1 MERMIVAFDRQTV
14 AQKISESLKLGG
26 FHIAAVCGSCAEVL
40 RWSDQRQVLV
50 ICGFKLPDGPC
61 ASLAELLPPQV
72 PVLMVASA
80 ANLELVTDARIAKL
94 AMPVS
99 RRDFIGAVAALL
111 EKNRRTDRRPPAHGA
126 AGGVD
131 PAGESAFDGRRGA
144 FRAAG
149 THLAAAAEH
158 AAWGADLS
166 DGGPAAA
173 GSAAVVRAGRKPER
187 SSVRDEKA

>member
-111 EKNRRTDRRPPAHGA
+111 EKNRRTDRRPPRTEQQEALIRQA
-126 AGGVD
+126 KALLMAGGGLSEPQAHTWLQRQSMRHGVPIFQMAARLLQD
-131 PAGESAFDGRRGA
+131 PQQWLEQDGN
-144 FRAAG
+144 
-149 THLAAAAEH
+149 
-158 AAWGADLS
+158 
-166 DGGPAAA
+166 
-173 GSAAVVRAGRKPER
+173 RKG
-187 SSVRDEKA
+187 VL